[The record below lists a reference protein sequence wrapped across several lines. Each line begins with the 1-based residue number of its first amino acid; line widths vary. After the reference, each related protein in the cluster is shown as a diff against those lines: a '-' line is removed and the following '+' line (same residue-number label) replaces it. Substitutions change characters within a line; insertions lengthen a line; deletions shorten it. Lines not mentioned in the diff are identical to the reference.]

1 MFGLWPTGKRLA
13 FLSFTACGTVAYS
26 SFVAFFNMDVPNE
39 RVPSSRKKSVNR
51 ISGAGALGIDGQ
63 SREKL

>member
-13 FLSFTACGTVAYS
+13 LSFTACGSVVYS

-39 RVPSSRKKSVNR
+39 RVPSSRKKICKSNLR
-51 ISGAGALGIDGQ
+51 SGCSGN
-63 SREKL
+63 